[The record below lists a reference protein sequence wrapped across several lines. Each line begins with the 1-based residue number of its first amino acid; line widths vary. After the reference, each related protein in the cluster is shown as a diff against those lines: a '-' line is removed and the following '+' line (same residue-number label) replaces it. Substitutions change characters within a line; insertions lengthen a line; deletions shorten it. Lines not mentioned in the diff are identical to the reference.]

1 MKATKGKLKKGIA
14 SATST
19 TGKSTPPPIVAPTT
33 PYSIFKSSVQRAKNL
48 IAIHRL
54 AHGKQGQ
61 PPPFLTDAHRASIVL
76 AVSALDAY
84 VRTLVIDRIV
94 TTVGDPKKVVP
105 EKLRDQI
112 KDCLGHDVI
121 FEAARQGDLSSKV
134 GKAMR
139 EKFDDQSFQ
148 GIKKITEAMRLI
160 GYDDVFAIVAQSAS
174 ENEKILKEKLGKF
187 TKRRHIIAHCGDYD
201 LNQTPLVENKL
212 LKDEVLECIRVVE
225 LVAREINKL

>member
-1 MKATKGKLKKGIA
+1 MKSTKGKIKKGGTIL
-14 SATST
+14 TST
-19 TGKSTPPPIVAPTT
+19 TGTPTPPPVATPVT
-33 PYSIFKSSVQRAKNL
+33 PYLIFESSVRRAINL
-48 IAIHRL
+48 IAIHRM
-54 AHGKQGQ
+54 AHGKQAK
-61 PPPFLTDAHRASIVL
+61 PPLFLADAHRAAIVL

-94 TTVGDPKKVVP
+94 TTVGDPKKNVP
-105 EKLRDQI
+105 EKLREQI

-148 GIKKITEAMRLI
+148 GVKKITEAMRLI
-160 GYDDVFAIVAQSAS
+160 GHEDVFAVIAQSAS
-174 ENEKILKEKLGKF
+174 ENEKILKENLGRF

-201 LNQTPLVENKL
+201 LNQTPPVENKL